1 MPRNSQGLYTLPA
14 GNPVVPNTLIEANW
28 ANPTM
33 DDIAAALTGSL
44 PRDGS
49 APMTGPLT
57 LACGLPTATR
67 HADQQ
72 RLRGSVPRL
81 RHWDAHRRSGRLCW
95 CQRAPGATSSVTGR
109 RSAARPTPPCSPPSG
124 RPMVRATPARRST
137 CRTCAT
143 SSSVARAMRVPSAT
157 SRQHRSPATPTRP
170 AIRAMAHVE
179 SVRGSAQCIP
189 TGAHNHA
196 VNDPGHIHGMR
207 AVE

>member
-57 LACGLPTATR
+57 LSSGLPTAPR
-67 HADQQ
+67 HATSKAYVDQFLAFATGLPIGAVIAYAGAAVPPGYFECNGQ
-72 RLRGSVPRL
+72 AISRTTYSALFAAIGTTYGAGDASTTFNVPDMRDEFIRGKR
-81 RHWDAHRRSGRLCW
+81 RHA
-95 CQRAPGATSSVTGR
+95 
-109 RSAARPTPPCSPPSG
+109 
-124 RPMVRATPARRST
+124 
-137 CRTCAT
+137 
-143 SSSVARAMRVPSAT
+143 PSAT

-170 AIRAMAHVE
+170 VIRVT
-179 SVRGSAQCIP
+179 VIP
-189 TGAHNHA
+189 
-196 VNDPGHIHGMR
+196 
-207 AVE
+207 